1 MSWDMEAS
9 LKRALIRQGWI
20 YGDLYFRIGNPFLW
34 VDGPLQLGSFDFRGV
49 VDLAQWYSAYY
60 EEYPTPSGIRGD
72 NYEGDYTLLENK
84 FREIFEAY
92 FPWIDASESGPALSI
107 RCHALARIQD
117 YCMLKKYSP
126 DLLNRGRQA
135 SGATRLRHLDFG
147 AGLGGSASY
156 SLLLLGALY
165 TAIEAHEWSYN
176 IQRMFFQK
184 MVQGEGSYLDVLAAE
199 TMEVPRDKIAA
210 LILSDQF
217 VIKQVPAWYFSDIPS
232 GSHDL
237 VSATTVLNELNS
249 AGIVHM
255 LSQSSRVLQKGGY
268 LYIRDSA
275 KLKPGRHTVNYDK
288 VLVEHLGFEL
298 VHWLD
303 VRNRIDMFAIPRLYK
318 KVKQVEID
326 FASLFD
332 LLLGREAV
340 TSHGGYYA
348 QNLRSDLSEKKLPR

>member
-1 MSWDMEAS
+1 MLHTAYCFLVPCIQQSRLMNGVITFSGCSSKKWFKA
-9 LKRALIRQGWI
+9 RALILMCWQ
-20 YGDLYFRIGNPFLW
+20 
-34 VDGPLQLGSFDFRGV
+34 
-49 VDLAQWYSAYY
+49 
-60 EEYPTPSGIRGD
+60 
-72 NYEGDYTLLENK
+72 
-84 FREIFEAY
+84 
-92 FPWIDASESGPALSI
+92 
-107 RCHALARIQD
+107 
-117 YCMLKKYSP
+117 
-126 DLLNRGRQA
+126 
-135 SGATRLRHLDFG
+135 
-147 AGLGGSASY
+147 
-156 SLLLLGALY
+156 
-165 TAIEAHEWSYN
+165 
-176 IQRMFFQK
+176 
-184 MVQGEGSYLDVLAAE
+184 AE
-199 TMEVPRDKIAA
+199 TMEVPRDKITA

-348 QNLRSDLSEKKLPR
+348 QNLRSDLSDKKLPR